1 MKMRAILIVTH
12 QRGFEAD
19 PIIDLLR
26 ERKADVFR
34 FNCDF
39 GSSVSSSTFY
49 NNASEILFECDGR
62 HIHLREIAVG
72 WCQQLPPYL
81 GQPSDKMQCLQG
93 ENLWTM
99 HSALFDL
106 LPVTWFNRPSNVVR
120 ASNKLLQLDVARR
133 IGLPAPETLISNRPE
148 HIRKFANGRTI
159 IAKNLATPWVI
170 TEGETQAAY
179 TRIVQPEW
187 LEDDKALSF
196 CPVIYQVFHP
206 RKKDYRVVMVGGR
219 MYAACCESNEHQY
232 EDVRKGTGTGE
243 SYVACTFDSE
253 TLSLLRVFMKQFSL
267 EYCAA
272 DFIEDENG
280 KLLFLEVNTCGAW
293 WWMDKLYNGEICKAI
308 ADFLC
313 ANRGQG

>member
-1 MKMRAILIVTH
+1 MSVILIVTH

-34 FNCDF
+34 FNCDS
-39 GSSVSSSTFY
+39 GANASSSTFHS
-49 NNASEILFECDGR
+49 NTREIWLECDGR
-62 HIHLREIAVG
+62 RVYSKEISVG

-81 GQPSDKMQCLQG
+81 GQPLDKMQCLQG

-99 HSALFDL
+99 QSALFDL
-106 LPVTWFNRPSNVVR
+106 LPVTWFNRPSDVVR
-120 ASNKLLQLDVARR
+120 ASNKLLQLEAARR
-133 IGLPAPETLISNRPE
+133 IDLPVPETLVSNQPAD
-148 HIRKFANGRTI
+148 IRKFANGRTI

-179 TRIVQPEW
+179 TRIVWPKW
-187 LEDDKALSF
+187 LEDDEALSF
-196 CPVIYQVFHP
+196 CPVIFQVFHP
-206 RKKDYRVVMVGGR
+206 RKKDYRVVMVGNR
-219 MYAACCESNEHQY
+219 MFAACCEPGKHQY
-232 EDVRKGTGTGE
+232 EDVREGVGTGE
-243 SYVACTFDSE
+243 SYEACSFDSE
-253 TLSLLRVFMKQFSL
+253 LLSLLRCLMRQLSL

-280 KLLFLEVNTCGAW
+280 RLLFLEANTCGAW
-293 WWMDKLYNGEICKAI
+293 WWMDKLYNGEIRKAI
-308 ADFLC
+308 ADLLC